1 MLVSFSALS
10 SLSLLFGVQNAK
22 RKKKKKG
29 APGMRGRDLPMGGYD
44 WGQIFWFRFRERCI
58 VPQNTGAFHIGCAPP
73 LPPLHG
79 LNSFQQRAK
88 PLLRNAT

>member
-1 MLVSFSALS
+1 M
-10 SLSLLFGVQNAK
+10 QK
-22 RKKKKKG
+22 EKKKG

-44 WGQIFWFRFRERCI
+44 WDQIFWFRFRERCI

-88 PLLRNAT
+88 PSLRNAHLNYINTWLHEFGLMQLRL